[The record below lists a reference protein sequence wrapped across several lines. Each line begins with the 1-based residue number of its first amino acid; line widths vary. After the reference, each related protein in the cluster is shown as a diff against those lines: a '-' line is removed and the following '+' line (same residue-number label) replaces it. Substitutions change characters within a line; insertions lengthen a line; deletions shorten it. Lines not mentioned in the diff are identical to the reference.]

1 MAKLV
6 ITRSSRWHEGNYV
19 FWVVIRHKSVELTSE
34 ECGRTTGAADE
45 EEEDVINTQN
55 RRKTRNSLKH
65 KHREIVPF
73 I

>member
-1 MAKLV
+1 MKETMFFELSLV
-6 ITRSSRWHEGNYV
+6 IKVW
-19 FWVVIRHKSVELTSE
+19 LTSE
-34 ECGRTTGAADE
+34 ECGRTTGAADEEE